1 MLLLIPL
8 DVENILIEFL
18 DNVGDDPGGVDIV
31 RTDDCEEYLDFEGE
45 SEDDSED
52 ESDDESVEESLE
64 DELIKST

>member
-31 RTDDCEEYLDFEGE
+31 RTDDCEEFLDFEGE

>member
-18 DNVGDDPGGVDIV
+18 DHVGDDPGGVDIV
-31 RTDDCEEYLDFEGE
+31 RIDDCEEFLDFEGE
-45 SEDDSED
+45 SED